1 MSTPLIID
9 DPTLAAQIQ
18 SLAAQEQRSVTEVLS
33 AMLTQ
38 YRPPRPAPDLPS
50 SEEMARQVRLHAY
63 REARAYWEH
72 NGDTARAAL
81 TDAQLD
87 EQFWLF
93 DGDGIPRLKSEQDQV
108 TLPPNSL
115 HFAGK
120 IFASSGYSSG
130 QTDIGM
136 NSREILRNE
145 YADYIIARMNRSE
158 DHDNTDPAG

>member
-38 YRPPRPAPDLPS
+38 YRPPRPAPALPS

-108 TLPPNSL
+108 ELAPSSL
-115 HFAGK
+115 HRGGK
-120 IFASSGYSSG
+120 ILASADFHSG

-136 NSREILRNE
+136 RSREILRTE
-145 YADYIIARMNRSE
+145 YADYIIARMNRPL
-158 DHDNTDPAG
+158 HDDDIPPAR